1 MMTRRNLLTLLIMAV
16 TISAIVTTILL
27 YKKYNVSNESK
38 DDKDDKDNQDNE
50 DVTPSVNLSDI
61 KIKADE
67 EEMQQKGGLGDW
79 GDNQK
84 KFIYYTIAYSLLD
97 TQTEITGK
105 EMTIEDFT
113 TEITDCLT
121 CMVKNFSV
129 KYTYIEVV
137 NKIAPS
143 ATWTSFDD
151 FFKNLYTTC
160 ECEDKLGELLTKL
173 LKEFWIE
180 ESTNTCPTT
189 KDKMADCIRTIS
201 YSGFDQQSIDQI
213 YSQLSECIA
222 NFCPELLNM

>member
-1 MMTRRNLLTLLIMAV
+1 MSRRNLFILLV
-16 TISAIVTTILL
+16 VSVLVIVTSVLL
-27 YKKYNVSNESK
+27 YKKYRKNSPNVP
-38 DDKDDKDNQDNE
+38 DDVPDDVLDDST
-50 DVTPSVNLSDI
+50 DLSDL
-61 KIKADE
+61 KVKADE
-67 EEMQQKGGLGDW
+67 EKMQQKGQVGDW
-79 GDNQK
+79 GEYQM
-84 KFIYYTIAYSLLD
+84 KFIYYTIAYALLD
-97 TQTEITGK
+97 TQTDITRK
-105 EMTIEDFT
+105 EMTIDDFSM
-113 TEITDCLT
+113 EITDCLS
-121 CMVKNFSV
+121 CIVKNFAS
-129 KYTYIEVV
+129 KYSYSDVEERITTVGRD
-137 NKIAPS
+137 
-143 ATWTSFDD
+143 TTFDD

>member
-38 DDKDDKDNQDNE
+38 DDKDNQDNE

-67 EEMQQKGGLGDW
+67 EQMQQKGGLGDW

-160 ECEDKLGELLTKL
+160 ECEDKLGELLVRL
-173 LKEFWIE
+173 LKEFWLE
-180 ESTNTCPTT
+180 ESSNICPTT
-189 KDKMADCIRTIS
+189 KDKMSECISTIS
-201 YSGFDQQSIDQI
+201 YTGFEGVNIHQI
-213 YSQLSECIA
+213 YTQLTECIT
-222 NFCPELLNM
+222 NFCPELLNA